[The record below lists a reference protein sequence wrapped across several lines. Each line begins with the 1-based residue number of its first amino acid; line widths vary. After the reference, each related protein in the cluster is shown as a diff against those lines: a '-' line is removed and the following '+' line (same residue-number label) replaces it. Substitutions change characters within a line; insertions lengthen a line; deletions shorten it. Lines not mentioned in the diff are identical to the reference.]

1 MNELHERLQESRI
14 KALTPVIADVLCS
27 CDLNGYR
34 IDEVLIV
41 LSNYVKERKLSA
53 AVRLLEEAVNVVQ
66 IQQQKNH
73 NLLQLAEI
81 QEQLQ
86 ENRIE
91 ALTPVFVDVLCIVEA
106 NGYTI
111 DEVVIVL
118 TKYAR
123 KRDLSA
129 AVRLLEDAATAIQQ
143 QYQQSNVA
151 VLPALSYREI

>member
-14 KALTPVIADVLCS
+14 KALTPVIADVLCIVES
-27 CDLNGYR
+27 NGYR

-41 LSNYVKERKLSA
+41 LSKYAKERKLSA
-53 AVRLLEEAVNVVQ
+53 AVKLLEEAVNVVQ
-66 IQQQKNH
+66 IQQQKH
-73 NLLQLAEI
+73 NLVQLAEI

-118 TKYAR
+118 TKYA
-123 KRDLSA
+123 KERDLIA
-129 AVRLLEDAATAIQQ
+129 AVKLLEDAATAIQQ
-143 QYQQSNVA
+143 QYQQSNVVA
-151 VLPALSYREI
+151 LPALSYREI